1 MLNIYI
7 NQIHHTGIRT
17 AYTRFVYNFGV
28 NVLDANV
35 SAVTILKM
43 HVKNR
48 IFVGFSDFMK
58 AYVYLHWSP
67 LHCIFTRNLTN
78 DKSKLHMKNIL
89 N

>member
-58 AYVYLHWSP
+58 APHICVFTLEPIALHFHP
-67 LHCIFTRNLTN
+67 KP
-78 DKSKLHMKNIL
+78 D
-89 N
+89 